1 MTDVDKTRHDV
12 LSDAEGPLV
21 QENPGFRFLR
31 LRKKR
36 FDAQYRRD
44 HDDLMGSIRSA
55 LERLDGV
62 SEKEREF
69 LLKLTHQRA
78 LWYSEDSVKD
88 LEMVQRLERYVR
100 VERSPGVGEARGYH
114 VLLRSQP
121 KLGWGEPNL
130 LGIHE
135 TEVAGG

>member
-12 LSDAEGPLV
+12 LSDAEGSLV

-44 HDDLMGSIRSA
+44 HDDLMNSIRSA
-55 LERLDGV
+55 VERLDGV

-78 LWYSEDSVKD
+78 LWYSKDSVKD
-88 LEMVQRLERYVR
+88 LAMVQRLERYVR
-100 VERSPGVGEARGYH
+100 VERSGVGEARGYH
-114 VLLRSQP
+114 VFLRSQP
-121 KLGWGEPNL
+121 KLGWGEPGL

-135 TEVAGG
+135 TEAGG